1 MKFKD
6 HVPTSEEI
14 VEKLVPD
21 VTKIIIGKWFS
32 EVALESWKEANR
44 KIKKFL
50 EVVVKYELKINNPD

>member
-14 VEKLVPD
+14 VEDLVPD
-21 VTKIIIGKWFS
+21 VTKIIIGKWFL

-44 KIKKFL
+44 KIKKLL
-50 EVVVKYELKINNPD
+50 EVVVKHELKINNPD